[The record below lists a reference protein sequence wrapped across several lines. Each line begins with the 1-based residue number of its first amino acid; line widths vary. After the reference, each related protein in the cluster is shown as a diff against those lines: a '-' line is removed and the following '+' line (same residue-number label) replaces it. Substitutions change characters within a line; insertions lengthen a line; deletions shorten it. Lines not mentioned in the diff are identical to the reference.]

1 MGVTLCHSSASLLL
15 NSRCQREEDRE
26 GQPPGVELTAM
37 ATRTRATATAVGSR
51 RATPTPM
58 PTAPPTTTMEV
69 DMAST
74 PRPRREPSL
83 QAARPTRP
91 TPTTT
96 VGPHRPSISKQ
107 KRARRRSTW
116 TDQRHGSSKKQIK
129 EKKTKNFKIV
139 PHFY

>member
-1 MGVTLCHSSASLLL
+1 MGSDSLPQFSKPTSQLKGQ
-15 NSRCQREEDRE
+15 CQREEDQA
-26 GQPPGVELTAM
+26 GQPPGVELTAV

-69 DMAST
+69 DTVST
-74 PRPRREPSL
+74 PRPLREPSL

-96 VGPHRPSISKQ
+96 VGPPRPNIS
-107 KRARRRSTW
+107 S
-116 TDQRHGSSKKQIK
+116 RHGRINDMDRIQIIKKRIK
-129 EKKTKNFKIV
+129 
-139 PHFY
+139 

>member
-1 MGVTLCHSSASLLL
+1 MGSDSLPQFSKPTLQLKCQGT
-15 NSRCQREEDRE
+15 RCQREEDQE
-26 GQPPGVELTAM
+26 GQPPGVELTAV
-37 ATRTRATATAVGSR
+37 ATRTQATAAAAVGSR

-129 EKKTKNFKIV
+129 E
-139 PHFY
+139 

>member
-1 MGVTLCHSSASLLL
+1 MGQCLSATVQQAYFSTQGT
-15 NSRCQREEDRE
+15 RCQREEDRE
-26 GQPPGVELTAM
+26 GQPPGVELTAV

-69 DMAST
+69 DTVST
-74 PRPRREPSL
+74 PRPLREPSL

-96 VGPHRPSISKQ
+96 VGPPRPNIS
-107 KRARRRSTW
+107 S
-116 TDQRHGSSKKQIK
+116 RHGRINDMDRIRIIKKRIK
-129 EKKTKNFKIV
+129 EKKTTNFKIV
-139 PHFY
+139 PHCY

>member
-1 MGVTLCHSSASLLL
+1 MGSDSLPQFSKPTSQLKL
-15 NSRCQREEDRE
+15 AGTRCQREEDRE
-26 GQPPGVELTAM
+26 GQPPGVELTAV

-51 RATPTPM
+51 RATPM

-69 DMAST
+69 DTAST
-74 PRPRREPSL
+74 PRPLREPSL

-96 VGPHRPSISKQ
+96 VGPPRPSISKQ
-107 KRARRRSTW
+107 KRHGRINDMD
-116 TDQRHGSSKKQIK
+116 TDHQKMDQG
-129 EKKTKNFKIV
+129 KKTINFKIV

>member
-1 MGVTLCHSSASLLL
+1 MGSDSLPQFSKPTSQLKV
-15 NSRCQREEDRE
+15 SPGTRCQREEDRA
-26 GQPPGVELTAM
+26 GQPPGVELTAV
-37 ATRTRATATAVGSR
+37 ATRTRATATALGSR

-69 DMAST
+69 DTVST

-96 VGPHRPSISKQ
+96 VGPHRLSISSQ
-107 KRARRRSTW
+107 RRHERINDKD
-116 TDQRHGSSKKQIK
+116 TDHQR
-129 EKKTKNFKIV
+129 
-139 PHFY
+139 